1 MLPNNKSSSA
11 SASDSDSVRHSRLW
25 PEMAFTAQTNVPAF
39 YCLYNTEKTTEK
51 IRKKINQLWHFSHR
65 RQTRNI
71 SMRKSPKIVSIVGF
85 LPAFSLTLPLSLSRG
100 KRSSVISFQLG
111 RQFSKNEA
119 HTTKPKGNPTENELD
134 LARKPQG
141 RRRTGESTT
150 PAMGK
155 WLLWCFGNMCKQLR
169 RTEQEEEA
177 GGGSRS
183 QISLALLTRLFREV
197 CTVCLSDFSSIR
209 MSQRAA
215 NVRRY
220 NFFGCPLKEHS
231 EQRSLKPSS
240 GSSN

>member
-1 MLPNNKSSSA
+1 MNCYPIINQALPLPPTPTPTPTL
-11 SASDSDSVRHSRLW
+11 SDIRVCGQKWRSQRKQ
-25 PEMAFTAQTNVPAF
+25 M
-39 YCLYNTEKTTEK
+39 CLLFIVYIIQKKKTEK

-85 LPAFSLTLPLSLSRG
+85 LPAFSLTLPLYLSLSRG

-169 RTEQEEEA
+169 RTEQEEE
-177 GGGSRS
+177 GGDRKSLWHF
-183 QISLALLTRLFREV
+183 SLAFFAKCAPSVLVIFRQLE
-197 CTVCLSDFSSIR
+197 
-209 MSQRAA
+209 
-215 NVRRY
+215 
-220 NFFGCPLKEHS
+220 
-231 EQRSLKPSS
+231 
-240 GSSN
+240 